1 MYEPHQSVRR
11 PFLYVVAALFA
22 IALAVPMAVSSGQ
35 ASNGGIFDECFGA
48 NCSNAVVFAST
59 K

>member
-1 MYEPHQSVRR
+1 MYETRQSVRR

-48 NCSNAVVFAST
+48 GCSNAAVYAST